1 MGGEQ
6 EDGGSP
12 DGFHGYDSNGYFRY
26 SDCLVCVCDAGNE
39 RLGMGIFGEG

>member
-26 SDCLVCVCDAGNE
+26 SYCLYVCVMLETRG
-39 RLGMGIFGEG
+39 